1 MKVVRTITLA
11 LLALTL
17 STGSAWAKDIRTV
30 VFKVA
35 QLECENCERKVKQNI
50 RFEKGIKSF
59 TTDLSTRTVTI
70 TYDADKTSVEKL
82 QQGFRKFDYEAE
94 FIKETKAEK
103 KKSKSGK
110 GK

>member
-1 MKVVRTITLA
+1 MKVARTITLA

-17 STGSAWAKDIRTV
+17 STGSAWAKDLRTV

-35 QLECENCERKVKQNI
+35 QLECENCAQKVKQNI
-50 RFEKGIKSF
+50 RFEKGVK
-59 TTDLSTRTVTI
+59 TLATDLPTRTVTI

-94 FIKETKAEK
+94 FLKETKAEK
-103 KKSKSGK
+103 KKGKANK